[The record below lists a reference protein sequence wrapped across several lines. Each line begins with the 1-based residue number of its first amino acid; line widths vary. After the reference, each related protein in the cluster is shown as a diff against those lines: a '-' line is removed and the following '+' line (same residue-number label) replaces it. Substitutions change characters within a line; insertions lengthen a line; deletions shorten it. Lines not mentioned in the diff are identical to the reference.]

1 MAAGCSPRGAFLG
14 ADGSIKLDFGGDAPA
29 SEGTDWDKMIDAA
42 R

>member
-1 MAAGCSPRGAFLG
+1 MDAGCSPKGAFLG
-14 ADGSIKLDFGGDAPA
+14 ADGSIKLDFGDPPA